1 MKKIKKLF
9 SNYLFNILLVFSLTI
24 FVLWFSLKDN
34 FDEIVL
40 LIKNIDHTY
49 LLLLVIVVLAI
60 QFFIGL
66 ALTLLTKISNPNYK
80 IIH

>member
-60 QFFIGL
+60 QFFIGM
-66 ALTLLTKISNPNYK
+66 A
-80 IIH
+80 

>member
-60 QFFIGL
+60 QFFYRYGID
-66 ALTLLTKISNPNYK
+66 
-80 IIH
+80 IINKNI

>member
-60 QFFIGL
+60 QFFIGM
-66 ALTLLTKISNPNYK
+66 ALTLLTKISNPHYK
-80 IIH
+80 LIH